1 MKRFIGVLLLLVC
14 SLFANSECV
23 KAQTRV
29 LVGGAGAIAWD
40 NQSAGATFGLEVP
53 FLKRY
58 ELDLKDTFSPFE
70 THVALGGG
78 YANLTS
84 AGGHIWLTKSFG
96 FNGKVERTGYSV
108 TDVSKV
114 ADYAF
119 GGLTYRTLAL
129 GTPTRFSFDFIG
141 QFNNGVTPSGV
152 ETSHLQ
158 GFAFIIENRLGC
170 VGPFCI
176 RLDNEMSGG
185 RVLEQ
190 GDPYCDGSIG
200 PQTCGNRTASFG
212 GGFSGSLTLEF
223 PRHKATEN
231 QPF

>member
-1 MKRFIGVLLLLVC
+1 MKRFITAVMFIV
-14 SLFANSECV
+14 SLFACQVNGH
-23 KAQTRV
+23 AQTRV

-108 TDVSKV
+108 TEVSKV

-129 GTPTRFSFDFIG
+129 GTPTRFSFG
-141 QFNNGVTPSGV
+141 YVRQFNNGVAPSGV

-158 GFAFIIENRLGC
+158 GGTITIENRLGC
-170 VGPFCI
+170 AGLFCF
-176 RLDNEMSGG
+176 RLTNEDSFGI
-185 RVLEQ
+185 VWTQ
-190 GDPYCDGSIG
+190 GNQNCDGSIG
-200 PQTCGNRTASFG
+200 PQTCGSRGRAFG
-212 GGFSGSLTLEF
+212 GGFTGAIVLEF
-223 PRHKATEN
+223 PRHRDTEN
-231 QPF
+231 ESF